1 MITHNCC
8 KEFTQSILCSMLA
21 IACQH
26 LAEAKSFEKKEVL
39 VLQLPHSS
47 HSQAFLN
54 ITSDKNAPLH

>member
-1 MITHNCC
+1 
-8 KEFTQSILCSMLA
+8 MLA

-39 VLQLPHSS
+39 VLQPPHSS